1 MAIKAADQITIVDVT
16 DAYNVILSSD
26 SYTFRGSTSAAVAG
40 SCTTQVI
47 AMLGSN
53 SAAASVTASEIVCPS
68 GVTATVNQSG
78 DYTGSP
84 LITISVT
91 TSVTQ
96 PGVVKIPVHVDDV
109 TITKEFSY
117 GIAFTGQS
125 GSTPAAPYNYLVG
138 NDSVAISCTDGGLVD
153 GAQTIE
159 IPFSGWQGT
168 ARRAATVTYSEL
180 PSGMSVASSGGN
192 VAATASADGKLTITV
207 ASGANLGG
215 ASVKN
220 GTITLSVKVNNAVTF
235 THVLSWAK
243 VVKGTNGTNG
253 TSPCKLVGGET
264 SISIPCNNAGN
275 TKASQTI
282 RIPFAGYQGT
292 SRKETTV
299 SVSGLPSGIT
309 APDSSNVAATTSDDG
324 RVDLVI
330 ASGSNLGGATSG
342 QITLTYTIKGTSN
355 VTEVKKVNWSKV
367 IDGKNGEDGQDGA
380 DAITLVITSSGG
392 TIFKNSDVVTTL
404 TAHVYKAGAELT
416 ASQISALGTI
426 KWYKDGSSTAAG
438 TGTTLSITAGQ
449 VTNKAIYEAKLEA

>member
-138 NDSVAISCTDGGLVD
+138 NDSVVISCTDGGLVD
-153 GAQTIE
+153 GAQSIV

-168 ARRAATVTYSEL
+168 DRRIASVTYSTL

-192 VAATASADGKLTITV
+192 CLSRSTTPLPLLMSFPGQKLLKGPTERTVLMALTERTVLRPVNLLVARL
-207 ASGANLGG
+207 
-215 ASVKN
+215 
-220 GTITLSVKVNNAVTF
+220 LS
-235 THVLSWAK
+235 
-243 VVKGTNGTNG
+243 
-253 TSPCKLVGGET
+253 
-264 SISIPCNNAGN
+264 
-275 TKASQTI
+275 
-282 RIPFAGYQGT
+282 PF
-292 SRKETTV
+292 
-299 SVSGLPSGIT
+299 
-309 APDSSNVAATTSDDG
+309 
-324 RVDLVI
+324 
-330 ASGSNLGGATSG
+330 
-342 QITLTYTIKGTSN
+342 
-355 VTEVKKVNWSKV
+355 
-367 IDGKNGEDGQDGA
+367 
-380 DAITLVITSSGG
+380 LVITPGILKHRRPSEYRLQV
-392 TIFKNSDVVTTL
+392 IKELLVRRRRYPFPDFRVVL
-404 TAHVYKAGAELT
+404 LL
-416 ASQISALGTI
+416 Q
-426 KWYKDGSSTAAG
+426 TAAMWLQLLL
-438 TGTTLSITAGQ
+438 TMAAWIL
-449 VTNKAIYEAKLEA
+449 